1 MKEKVTFY
9 RIKAKESWEN
19 LSKSTRW
26 MIVGSLLLTILLVSV
41 FIFLNTRAEYAV
53 LYSDLSASEAG
64 EIKTAIEEQGI
75 PVEVSAD
82 SKTISVPKEHVS
94 NLKVSLAADG
104 IPESGNVNYSIF
116 SENMGLGMT
125 DRHFDVV
132 ERDAMQNEL
141 ANLIKQITGVSE
153 ASVMITLPKEN
164 IWITDEEQVATASV
178 VIKGEPGFQLDQKQ
192 VNGLY
197 HLISKSV
204 PSLPAEEIV
213 IMNQNGQVF
222 EAADENKMD
231 TTLSVY
237 QQQREVKKDIEE
249 DIQREL
255 QQMLGMT
262 LGQDKVI
269 VSVMASVDFTKE
281 KREENLVEPV
291 NAETGEGIDLSV
303 ERIVESYSSEGA
315 AAPDATGTGEDEIA
329 NYPAAGE
336 GGTSESER
344 TEERINREVNR
355 INRQIEASPYVIDD
369 LTVNVGV
376 EPPNPQNPASLTQ
389 ENMDDISNLL
399 KNTVA
404 TALSMNGNE
413 VTEENLDDRI
423 SVFATE
429 FQGKPD
435 LVEEE
440 PPVTSWW
447 SNIPDGLLLAVG
459 GATALL
465 SIVLMGILLNGRRKK
480 KREEAEIEEMEND
493 LYFGTAGQSLHA
505 EAAGIEDIEEIDL
518 SGLSSKTNPKR
529 KTIEK
534 LAQERPEDFAKL
546 LRTWMAD
553 E

>member
-1 MKEKVTFY
+1 MKEKLIVY
-9 RIKAKESWEN
+9 KNKAKETWGN
-19 LSKSTRW
+19 LSPTIKWT
-26 MIVGSLLLTILLVSV
+26 VAGSFIATLALISV
-41 FIFLNTRAEYAV
+41 FVFMNSKTDYAV

-64 EIKTAIEEQGI
+64 EIKTAIEGQGI
-75 PVEVSAD
+75 PVEVSGD
-82 SKTISVPKEHVS
+82 SKTISVPAEEVA

-141 ANLIKQITGVSE
+141 AELIKQIDGVTE
-153 ASVMITLPKEN
+153 ANVMITLPKEN
-164 IWITDEEQVATASV
+164 IWITEEEQVATASV
-178 VIKGEPGFQLDQKQ
+178 VVQGDPGFQLDQKQ

-213 IMNQNGQVF
+213 IMDQNGQVF
-222 EAADENKMD
+222 EVVEENQLD

-237 QQQREVKKDIEE
+237 QQQRDIKQDIEK

-262 LGQDKVI
+262 LGQDKVV

-291 NAETGEGIDLSV
+291 NTETGEGLDLSV

-315 AAPDATGTGEDEIA
+315 VVDDTTGTGDTEIA

-389 ENMDDISNLL
+389 ENIDDISNLL

-404 TALSMNGNE
+404 TALSMNGAE
-413 VTEENLDDRI
+413 VTEEGLDDRI

-429 FQGKPD
+429 FQGKPE
-435 LVEEE
+435 LVEEK
-440 PPVTSWW
+440 PVVTSWW
-447 SNIPDGLLLAVG
+447 SRIPDGVLLGVG
-459 GATALL
+459 GAMALL
-465 SIVLMGILLNGRRKK
+465 IIVLVVVLVKRRRKNEDEFEDDLDFEMFEQPMNLNGGG
-480 KREEAEIEEMEND
+480 IEE
-493 LYFGTAGQSLHA
+493 
-505 EAAGIEDIEEIDL
+505 IEEIDL
-518 SGLSSKTNPKR
+518 SELSSKSNPKR

-534 LAQERPEDFAKL
+534 LAKERPEDFAKL
-546 LRTWMAD
+546 LRSWMAD